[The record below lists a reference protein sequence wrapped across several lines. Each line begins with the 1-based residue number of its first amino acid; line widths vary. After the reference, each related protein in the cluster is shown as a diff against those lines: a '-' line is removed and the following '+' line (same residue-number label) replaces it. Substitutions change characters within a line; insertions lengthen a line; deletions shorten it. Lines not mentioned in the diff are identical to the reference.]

1 MGELKVLDMSG
12 DTKHIWDSEKDD
24 EVEAMETLFEEL
36 TEKGYKAFKVDKDG
50 DKGKKMKK
58 FDPSAE
64 KMIMVP
70 PLQGG

>member
-12 DTKHIWDSEKDD
+12 DTKHIWDSEKND
-24 EVEAMETLFEEL
+24 EVEAMEALFEEL

-58 FDPSAE
+58 FDPDAE